1 MGGPKAVVTTLRF
14 VVGGVAIIVATT
26 AVALA
31 LARPELGLEPTIVR
45 AVADVAAAV
54 CLGLTLVARLDEDRY
69 RDELTRRASVPLA
82 VAASVWLI
90 AELSRIVVS
99 AAQAAATPVAHLSVR
114 TVLEFAW
121 STSTGRSGLFSL
133 AAAAVVCVLAVAVP
147 PAVTTWVGMTGIV
160 TVGVAARAVT
170 GHLSESMLGA
180 AAVVVHAVAAAV
192 WCGTLAALALTVTAR
207 GQWARVLPRF
217 SQLALGCVVVLV
229 GGGIIA
235 ALGPIGSPAA
245 LVTTAYGRI
254 LTAKIAITA
263 GLLIL
268 AWRNRTGWL
277 TSARAH
283 RLTAEA
289 SLVRAVFELALMA
302 CALSLAAALTLTG

>member
-133 AAAAVVCVLAVAVP
+133 AAAAVV
-147 PAVTTWVGMTGIV
+147 
-160 TVGVAARAVT
+160 
-170 GHLSESMLGA
+170 
-180 AAVVVHAVAAAV
+180 
-192 WCGTLAALALTVTAR
+192 
-207 GQWARVLPRF
+207 
-217 SQLALGCVVVLV
+217 
-229 GGGIIA
+229 
-235 ALGPIGSPAA
+235 
-245 LVTTAYGRI
+245 
-254 LTAKIAITA
+254 
-263 GLLIL
+263 
-268 AWRNRTGWL
+268 
-277 TSARAH
+277 
-283 RLTAEA
+283 
-289 SLVRAVFELALMA
+289 
-302 CALSLAAALTLTG
+302 